1 MGGEV
6 GVAGLPG
13 GRGALAD
20 WGSLGVV
27 LLSLMGC
34 LNRVSLIC
42 SGRAPG
48 LAAAGRGFESLQPH
62 CQACGVSR
70 GALWGKLSLGRTF
83 CWEISPSDVEGL
95 GMCEKKAKSCDSK
108 GCCKTGLQWGFSLPQ
123 RGQASFCDSLWG
135 AENYG
140 VKMGL
145 GLTRLPVFQGSGG
158 TRQQNAG
165 LMSSRGSVRKD
176 LMGPP

>member
-27 LLSLMGC
+27 LSSLMGC

-42 SGRAPG
+42 SGRALG
-48 LAAAGRGFESLQPH
+48 LAAAGRGSSLSSH
-62 CQACGVSR
+62 TVS
-70 GALWGKLSLGRTF
+70 LWGQQGRLLGKLSLGRTF

-108 GCCKTGLQWGFSLPQ
+108 GCCKTGL
-123 RGQASFCDSLWG
+123 
-135 AENYG
+135 
-140 VKMGL
+140 
-145 GLTRLPVFQGSGG
+145 
-158 TRQQNAG
+158 
-165 LMSSRGSVRKD
+165 
-176 LMGPP
+176 